1 MTDLHVGDA
10 AREIAS
16 YAGTQLRFS
25 ASEII
30 KLARGVQEMIDR
42 GHLVGRVAT
51 GDHDENGKTVLD
63 WSEMP

>member
-1 MTDLHVGDA
+1 MTASEVGDA

-16 YAGTQLRFS
+16 YVSFRASLFPSQLDPV
-25 ASEII
+25 
-30 KLARGVQEMIDR
+30 ARAVQEMIDR